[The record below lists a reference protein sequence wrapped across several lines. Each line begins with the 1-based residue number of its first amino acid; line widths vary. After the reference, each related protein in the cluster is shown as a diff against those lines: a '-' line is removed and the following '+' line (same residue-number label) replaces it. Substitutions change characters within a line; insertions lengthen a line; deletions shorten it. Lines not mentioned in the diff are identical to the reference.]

1 MKKIYSVILLLA
13 VMLSSC
19 TKDETDI
26 ITDDNSKAPA
36 LAQTRSGNSAVEYEK
51 MPNPYALS
59 VMQGVYDSYKVSKK
73 LEPTDLYVR
82 FLPQDSLQLNTLKY
96 NYNLE
101 LFDYPLDIEIPEDTV
116 YTDPTIPEGGFTWL
130 YTTVKPDFVFPKEIR
145 HEVIEECYIPAEDEE
160 ISPTRGGIVN
170 VEEAAFLSLGYNIDE
185 EDSEGGPEARGLWVR
200 PKGTIKVYDNSLYT
214 YVPVKGVKIRCH
226 VVVKW
231 STTFTNDDGYYRMD
245 SRFLLRPHYAI
256 VFDNKQDFD
265 IWGNWGPIARA
276 NLNMGWHSKKG
287 YSRNIEAGSFAWPWA
302 ATNNAGY
309 DYYKMCEATG
319 IPKPPRN
326 LKIYVFKGWSS
337 SSAPMLRRIVHPI
350 DFTGPISWGNFF
362 FDINPSEIINML
374 RVFLPDITIG
384 TKGKS
389 YRKVYDHVNHEL
401 SHASHFSA
409 VGSAYWA
416 RYIGYIMTNQGYGN
430 GSGKN
435 AELCGVG
442 EMWGYS
448 MGHIQEFE
456 KYEPS
461 GLLEKYKFYNSWMKP
476 HVFWDLYRGNT
487 LTKKQIYDCLAV
499 GVDTYDKLVAKMY
512 ERYPDK
518 ADAIEKAFT
527 DNGITP
533 NVPKPDS
540 GNITHDAF
548 YTDKTVSSSFVFS
561 GNNILTRNVTVT
573 NNAKLT
579 FHANKSV
586 TINSPFT
593 INQGAQLAI
602 TCGN

>member
-185 EDSEGGPEARGLWVR
+185 EDSEGGPEARRLWVR

-476 HVFWDLYRGNT
+476 HVFWDYTG
-487 LTKKQIYDCLAV
+487 
-499 GVDTYDKLVAKMY
+499 
-512 ERYPDK
+512 E
-518 ADAIEKAFT
+518 
-527 DNGITP
+527 
-533 NVPKPDS
+533 
-540 GNITHDAF
+540 TH
-548 YTDKTVSSSFVFS
+548 
-561 GNNILTRNVTVT
+561 
-573 NNAKLT
+573 
-579 FHANKSV
+579 
-586 TINSPFT
+586 
-593 INQGAQLAI
+593 
-602 TCGN
+602 